1 MRGVSTRRERNKQ
14 SMMEKTDMINTVVE
28 LSTHKFG
35 PRTKE
40 RILKKKEFDLTIR
53 PKALPPLGGRE
64 GEET

>member
-1 MRGVSTRRERNKQ
+1 
-14 SMMEKTDMINTVVE
+14 MMEKTDMINTVVE

-35 PRTKE
+35 PRNKE

-64 GEET
+64 GEEA